1 MISYFRCIFIN
12 VCSKNGV
19 SFQTWFIFF
28 YFGIPSTRDMQTLS
42 IPRILFFFYC
52 LISHVHKISITCKFS
67 WRNNLS
73 FSVVL
78 SNWKSKP
85 TRLCLGLYELLSEDI
100 QTPIV
105 HRSLSVPSLF
115 HLFFSI
121 YRAISEL
128 YILIPPWLVLKLCAL
143 HKILPQE
150 MDVFLK
156 STSRLASLLFVWFY
170 GCHGWELDKLIEG
183 HAWC

>member
-1 MISYFRCIFIN
+1 MFVQRMGFH
-12 VCSKNGV
+12 SKPDL
-19 SFQTWFIFF
+19 FF

-42 IPRILFFFYC
+42 IPRILFFFYS

-67 WRNNLS
+67 WWNNLS

-115 HLFFSI
+115 HLFF
-121 YRAISEL
+121 L
-128 YILIPPWLVLKLCAL
+128 YLPCYLWTVYPYSTMAGPETLCPTQNTSPGNGCFPEI
-143 HKILPQE
+143 HK
-150 MDVFLK
+150 
-156 STSRLASLLFVWFY
+156 
-170 GCHGWELDKLIEG
+170 
-183 HAWC
+183 